1 MSFTG
6 EFNQAL
12 LERFIQLIATHTGL
26 HIRPEEREA
35 LTQKIRLRMKLF
47 NISVPE
53 IYYLLLKDSSPQ
65 SDDEWQELAIS
76 LTVCESYF
84 FRDKGQFSLLRH
96 KILPELI
103 AAQKYTKTLRIW
115 SAGCSTGEEPY
126 SLAILLNELI
136 PDCDRWNIFIL
147 GTDINQNAIEQ
158 ARQGVYSSWSFRLL
172 ESQLKDR
179 YFFLKGDKWH
189 LNKDIRE
196 RVIFRNINLV
206 KEQFDNSAYGIKTI
220 DLIICRNV
228 FVYFEK
234 PAISLV
240 LNKFNNTL
248 KLGGYLLT
256 AHSELQGQD
265 IGLLEAKLFPESV
278 IYQRREN
285 LELGAGLWESKPSI
299 YPETREPILC
309 SSAPANNLGMN
320 FEQSI
325 GNTSQLMKPEIL
337 LQEAAEKINNT
348 AKDLSS
354 LSVAKLKE
362 EKNNDAAVTTLLL
375 EAEAL
380 FKNKFYALAIEKAEQ
395 AIALESKQF
404 YPYHL
409 QAEIYANLGKYD
421 QAIHYC
427 QMALKVNPLA
437 EEPLYLLAHIA
448 DERGDINAAKS
459 FLKKI
464 IYLVPY
470 CIYAY
475 LELGY
480 IYDKEG
486 EAIKATKM
494 RTVALEILQKL
505 PFKATLEK
513 LDNLTVEELIAKIN
527 KMLPRQL

>member
-1 MSFTG
+1 MSFSG
-6 EFNQAL
+6 GFNKAL
-12 LERFIQLIATHTGL
+12 LNPFMELIAAHTGL
-26 HIRPEEREA
+26 HIRPQETEA
-35 LTQKIRLRMKLF
+35 LVQKICLRMNSLK
-47 NISVPE
+47 ISVPE
-53 IYYLLLKDSSPQ
+53 NYYLLLTNNCQKSHV
-65 SDDEWQELAIS
+65 EWQKLANL
-76 LTVCESYF
+76 LTIGESYF

-96 KILPELI
+96 KILPQLI

-136 PDCDRWNIFIL
+136 PDLNRWNIFIL

-158 ARQGVYSSWSFRLL
+158 AQQGVYSSWSFRSL
-172 ESQLKDR
+172 ESQLKER

-206 KEQFDNSAYGIKTI
+206 KEQFDDSIYGIKTI

-228 FVYFEK
+228 FVYFESR
-234 PAISLV
+234 AISLV

-285 LELGAGLWESKPSI
+285 LKLGAGLWESEPSI
-299 YPETREPILC
+299 YPETGEQILC
-309 SSAPANNLGMN
+309 SSAPANSLGMN

-337 LQEAAEKINNT
+337 LQQAAGKINNR

-354 LSVAKLKE
+354 LSVAINE
-362 EKNNDAAVTTLLL
+362 QNTNNAAVTTLLL
-375 EAEAL
+375 EADAL

-404 YPYHL
+404 HPYHL

-421 QAIHYC
+421 KAIHYC
-427 QMALKVNPLA
+427 QMALKVNPLS

-448 DERGDINAAKS
+448 DEKGDINAAKS

-464 IYLVPY
+464 IYLVPS

-486 EAIKATKM
+486 ETIKATKM

-513 LDNLTVEELIAKIN
+513 LDNLTVEELIAKIK
-527 KMLPRQL
+527 KMLLRQL

>member
-1 MSFTG
+1 MSFSG
-6 EFNQAL
+6 EFNEAL

-35 LTQKIRLRMKLF
+35 LTQKIRLRMKIF
-47 NISVPE
+47 HISVPE

-65 SDDEWQELAIS
+65 SNNEWQELAIS

-136 PDCDRWNIFIL
+136 PDWERWNIFIL

-158 ARQGVYSSWSFRLL
+158 AQKGVYSSWSFRLL
-172 ESQLKDR
+172 EAQLKER

-196 RVIFRNINLV
+196 RVIFKNINLV
-206 KEQFDNSAYGIKTI
+206 KEEFDNSAYGIKTI

-299 YPETREPILC
+299 YPDGEQILC
-309 SSAPANNLGMN
+309 FSAPANNLGMN

-325 GNTSQLMKPEIL
+325 GNTSQLMKPAIL
-337 LQEAAEKINNT
+337 LQEAGEKINNT
-348 AKDLSS
+348 AKDLTS
-354 LSVAKLKE
+354 LSVAQLN
-362 EKNNDAAVTTLLL
+362 EKRTKDADITTLLL

-395 AIALESKQF
+395 AITLESKQF
-404 YPYHL
+404 YPYYL

-421 QAIHYC
+421 KAIHYC

-448 DERGDINAAKS
+448 DEKGDINGAKS

-480 IYDKEG
+480 LYDKEG
-486 EAIKATKM
+486 EGIKATKM
-494 RTVALEILQKL
+494 RTVALEILEKL

-513 LDNLTVEELIAKIN
+513 LDNLTVEELIVKIN